1 MKPTDELK
9 NEHEAIKLMLRILEA
24 VSKKLESGGKVDA
37 KHLESMVEFI
47 QVFADKCHHAKEEG
61 LLFPAMERA
70 GIPRERGPI
79 GVMLLEHTEGRDF
92 VKGMKEAAAEY
103 RKGDPQAGV
112 EFAEQAMNYAN
123 LLSNHI
129 GKEDNIL
136 YPMADARLTAAA
148 QQDLEKDF
156 EKIEKEVIGPGRHEA
171 FHKLLHHLEEEFLKK
186 P

>member
-9 NEHEAIKLMLRILEA
+9 KEHEAIKLMLRIMDA
-24 VSKKLESGGKVDA
+24 VSKKLDSGEKVDA
-37 KHLESMVEFI
+37 KNLDGMVEFI
-47 QVFADKCHHAKEEG
+47 RVFADKCHHGKEDG

-79 GVMLLEHTEGRDF
+79 GVMLLEHMEGRDF
-92 VKGMKEAAAEY
+92 VKGMKEAAAKY
-103 RKGDPQAGV
+103 KKGEKKAGA
-112 EFAEQAMNYAN
+112 EFAEQARNYAN

-136 YPMADARLTAAA
+136 YPMADARLSEAA
-148 QQDLEKDF
+148 QQDLEKGF
-156 EKIEKEVIGPGRHEA
+156 EKIEEEVIGPGRHEE
-171 FHKLLHHLEEEFLKK
+171 FHKLLHHLEEEYLKK